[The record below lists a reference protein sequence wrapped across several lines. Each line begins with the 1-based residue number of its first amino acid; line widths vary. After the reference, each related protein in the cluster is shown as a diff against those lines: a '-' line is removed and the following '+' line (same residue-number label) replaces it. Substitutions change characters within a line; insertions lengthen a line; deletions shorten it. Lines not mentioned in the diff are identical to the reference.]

1 MAFTGGEAI
10 SDAWRFRSFCW
21 NWTDCSG
28 GDLSAVPPRT
38 SNWRL
43 LHVHPN
49 AQLSRILAALLFAR
63 DETVATKEHKRQAR
77 GLIEALESRIHAG
90 PPIHATE
97 LVSAREFLQQSEF
110 SPESDYFNRLTQ
122 IQDRLESRLSEA
134 RLPQGKRNYGGE
146 AAGYWMQIQSAYD
159 HVILS
164 TCYEGNFNLRQ
175 GRVKIS
181 HRFNQAGRIDFV
193 ELKFLR
199 SLQPTLNGAI
209 RKLLTIKD
217 YQSIRKDWRVTDAF
231 VLEVLPREL
240 IFLYESIFRCPKS
253 EMFAWLINIGHRL
266 IGDLLKELGS
276 RPVNG
281 FLRQTS
287 NSEQLCLHALQSDD
301 VALPILQRTAIL
313 QSSAELTDSK
323 TIVVSYS

>member
-1 MAFTGGEAI
+1 MLPSLATPLMVWHTTARNPIIVENEI
-10 SDAWRFRSFCW
+10 LVSS
-21 NWTDCSG
+21 
-28 GDLSAVPPRT
+28 
-38 SNWRL
+38 RL
-43 LHVHPN
+43 CIQTHSCHP
-49 AQLSRILAALLFAR
+49 SLLRYCAPER
-63 DETVATKEHKRQAR
+63 DETVATKEHKRRAR
-77 GLIEALESRIHAG
+77 GLIEALESRVHAG

-122 IQDRLESRLSEA
+122 IQDRLEARSTET

-146 AAGYWMQIQSAYD
+146 AAGYWMQLQSAYD

-209 RKLLTIKD
+209 RKLLTVKD
-217 YQSIRKDWRVTDAF
+217 YPSLRKDWRVTEAF

-240 IFLYESIFRCPKS
+240 IFLYDSIFRCPKS

-266 IGDLLKELGS
+266 VGDLLKELKS

-281 FLRQTS
+281 FLTQTRT
-287 NSEQLCLHALQSDD
+287 SEQLCLQAVQADE
-301 VALPILQRTAIL
+301 VAFPILQKTATL
-313 QSSAELTDSK
+313 ESSAELRNPK
-323 TIVVSYS
+323 TILLSYN